1 MDLTT
6 EVCDEASHTRERISI
21 DRLMRTEIAFEES
34 TGQCSPLKS
43 LYLAWLSNPKADP
56 DTQIIERPYLQAD
69 ARQSLGFPWI
79 DVSGECP
86 LDFVLHNHNGV
97 TFGDHSGQRVA
108 AYPVWTHARW
118 CAIEYEQCKYEECPV
133 AHYIDQTIRGVYRE
147 YLRLLVPVLNDKD
160 GVQKIFY
167 SYRVLTPP
175 QAAP

>member
-6 EVCDEASHTRERISI
+6 EVCAEASHTRERITI
-21 DRLMRTEIAFEES
+21 DRLMRTEIAFEEAS
-34 TGQCSPLKS
+34 GKRSPLKS
-43 LYLAWLSNPKADP
+43 LYLAWLSNPKNDP
-56 DTQIIERPYLQAD
+56 DTNALERPYLHSTV
-69 ARQSLGFPWI
+69 RRSSSFPWI
-79 DVSGECP
+79 DVTSECP
-86 LDFVLHNHNGV
+86 LDYVMHDHKGV
-97 TFGDHSGQRVA
+97 TFGDQSGNRVA
-108 AYPVWTHARW
+108 ECPVWTHARW

-147 YLRLLVPVLNDKD
+147 YLRLLVPILSETT